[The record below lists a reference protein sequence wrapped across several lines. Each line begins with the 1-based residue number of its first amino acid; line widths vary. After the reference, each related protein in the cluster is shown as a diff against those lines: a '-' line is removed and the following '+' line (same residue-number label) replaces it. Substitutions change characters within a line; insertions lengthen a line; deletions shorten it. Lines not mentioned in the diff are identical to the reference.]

1 MKQDRNVEAESL
13 ERGYEVSDAWP
24 KTLVVCGGVLIG
36 LILLVMSIADVMLSD
51 LEEGAREG
59 DVELHPLAME
69 GQLPPAPRLQINP
82 AEDLAEHRAI
92 EYRLLHSYESLDAEN
107 GVVRIPITRAMELI
121 VERGGQL

>member
-51 LEEGAREG
+51 LEAG
-59 DVELHPLAME
+59 EL
-69 GQLPPAPRLQINP
+69 QPA
-82 AEDLAEHRAI
+82 
-92 EYRLLHSYESLDAEN
+92 
-107 GVVRIPITRAMELI
+107 
-121 VERGGQL
+121 